1 MKYALSVVHK
11 LCKLNILIILIILTI
26 IFSAN
31 SFTRDHPFYSYDY
44 FSEFVNF
51 FWIIRSGIGYFIL
64 IKK

>member
-31 SFTRDHPFYSYDY
+31 SFTRDLTHPYGY

-51 FWIIRSGIGYFIL
+51 FWIMRSGIGYFIL

>member
-11 LCKLNILIILIILTI
+11 LCKLNIHSIH
-26 IFSAN
+26 
-31 SFTRDHPFYSYDY
+31 SFTRDHPSYSYDY

-51 FWIIRSGIGYFIL
+51 FWIMRSGIGYFIF

>member
-31 SFTRDHPFYSYDY
+31 SFTRDHHPYGY

-51 FWIIRSGIGYFIL
+51 FWIMRSRIGYFIL